1 MSQQPIVAIVGRPN
15 VGKSTLFNRIVGNRV
30 AIVDDTPGVTRDRI
44 YQQAEWL
51 GRTFTLV
58 DTGGIT
64 DLAAGDFIEKQM
76 RYQAQVA
83 IAEADLIVFVVDSR
97 TGLTPD
103 DWLVADILRKTAKP
117 VILAVNKVENF
128 ADTHFL
134 SEFYALG
141 LGDPV
146 PVSAAHGMNV
156 GDLLDLVI
164 AKLPAVTETT
174 DDEDAIKV
182 AVIGRP
188 NVGKSSLVNYI
199 LGEQRSIVSNIP
211 GTTRDAIDSE
221 VWIDG
226 RKYILID
233 TAGIRRRSRINEAAE
248 KYSVMRAIR
257 AVERCHVALVM
268 IDAQEGVTEQDKR
281 IAGLPHEAGKA
292 SILVVNKWDLVKK
305 DSKTMHKFDQ
315 TLREQ
320 LNFIAYAP
328 SVYVSALNGQRVSKL
343 VELINFVDEQAVK
356 RIPTRVLNQY
366 LEEVTT
372 LNPPPSDKG
381 QSLKFFYIT
390 QSGVRPPTFVIFTNR
405 PEQVHFSYKRYLENK
420 FREAFGFEGS
430 PINFIVKVRT

>member
-83 IAEADLIVFVVDSR
+83 IAEADLIVFVVDFR